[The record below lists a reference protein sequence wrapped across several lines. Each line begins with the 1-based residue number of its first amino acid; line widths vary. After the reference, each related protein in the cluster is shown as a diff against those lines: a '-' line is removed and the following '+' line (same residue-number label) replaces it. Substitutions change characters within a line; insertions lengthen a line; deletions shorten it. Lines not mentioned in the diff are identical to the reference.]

1 VKTISQKTT
10 EAGIPSTRAP
20 TASLSPIS
28 SSSSSSSG
36 GEGMIATPSSA
47 ITYSP
52 DQLLAEAR
60 SRQDYPLAYRINL
73 WRVEHNKL
81 SEELTQADN
90 DFDFLKADVTKRS
103 LLAIDTLEKF
113 EKVSITTY
121 PLIILYIHLFLRV
134 FALVSVIKKMLIF
147 ISDEARRRSSIEGEA
162 SGRS

>member
-1 VKTISQKTT
+1 
-10 EAGIPSTRAP
+10 
-20 TASLSPIS
+20 
-28 SSSSSSSG
+28 
-36 GEGMIATPSSA
+36 MIATPSSA

-90 DFDFLKADVTKRS
+90 DFDFLKADEAKRS
-103 LLAIDTLEKF
+103 LFAIDTLEKF

-121 PLIILYIHLFLRV
+121 PPHHPLYTP
-134 FALVSVIKKMLIF
+134 IF
-147 ISDEARRRSSIEGEA
+147 VRFCIGFCNLKNANICIR
-162 SGRS
+162 